1 MVSRLAEMFGEQPSL
16 KKASIARPWGLPFWH
31 KNSKGRDS
39 AKRAGRPL
47 EQRIFFAGD
56 YVSHNVGTV
65 ASAYLSG
72 IAAAHAVLCQLGH
85 PGLDLSTHPAIVP
98 MIRSKCA
105 KNLQNKGGRC
115 KITLWD
121 ILYKCSALPDLEDE
135 SGRTCFVQGHDKW
148 QGSNQGPVN
157 SWLAAA
163 KEKLT
168 TLGKMLFSPSQH
180 GEEM

>member
-1 MVSRLAEMFGEQPSL
+1 MFGERPL
-16 KKASIARPWGLPFWH
+16 VTKASIARPWGLPFWH

-47 EQRIFFAGD
+47 EHRIFFAGD

-85 PGLDLSTHPAIVP
+85 PGLDLSTHPAILP

-105 KNLQNKGGRC
+105 KKMQNKGGRC

-135 SGRTCFVQGHDKW
+135 SGRTCFVQGHDEW
-148 QGSNQGPVN
+148 QGSNQGAVT

-168 TLGKMLFSPSQH
+168 ALGKMLFLPSQH